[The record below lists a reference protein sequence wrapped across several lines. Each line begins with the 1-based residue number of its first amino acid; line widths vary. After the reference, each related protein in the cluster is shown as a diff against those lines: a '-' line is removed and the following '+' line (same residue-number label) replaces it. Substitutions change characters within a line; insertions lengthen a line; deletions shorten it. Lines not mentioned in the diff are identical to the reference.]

1 MKTFKEI
8 REAYGPAAPK
18 MKRSMGAGKGTQYR
32 VKYDGGTNT
41 VTAKSPDD
49 AVKKSMKFFGVG
61 IATKDRYM
69 KNASA
74 FEVRED
80 TVNEGVMDDYK
91 AMKAKGKSDAAA
103 IEVMLSMPKYRNM
116 SRDQLAKKIG
126 DEKRKGIFKR

>member
-74 FEVRED
+74 FEVRVHKIKEFFLGQGGAVILSNI
-80 TVNEGVMDDYK
+80 TFNEYV
-91 AMKAKGKSDAAA
+91 
-103 IEVMLSMPKYRNM
+103 I
-116 SRDQLAKKIG
+116 
-126 DEKRKGIFKR
+126 